1 MENRNSSCDSSGWD
15 LEKILSEKSDDR
27 VNDAL
32 QDKVVFLTGA
42 TGMLGIA
49 LVVKMALDTTIDRI
63 YVLVRGGL
71 ERFWTRMRQHLP
83 AALVESLQS
92 SKKTVVMSGDITCPQ
107 LGLQQE
113 EIVQL
118 RQVVTIFIHAASTIN
133 LKQKVEHTT
142 KDIILPSLEVAKL
155 AISCPCL
162 ERFVYVSTA
171 YVNAFLHFQASKG
184 GPIPECKVEERIY
197 PLRND
202 VPFDNSAAELKN
214 LLEFGT
220 TPEYSCIPHPYAYAY
235 AKHLTERLLLGAFS
249 EAGLEHA
256 LMIFRPSIFGPAER
270 EPFPQFEVAGSAPG
284 SSMLAFILASP
295 PARARFAC
303 HISDP
308 ANAKFDEIPIDI
320 VVNRLLV
327 HIAYGSSGCVHAV
340 SGPLGSTPFAET
352 FKAVV
357 KFRPWWW
364 GKPKVKWCKADK
376 DAAKAC
382 FMSKVW
388 MILGCSFSFS
398 EKKTQDLWL
407 SMDDA
412 TRANWPLWR
421 SRPPGN
427 MYDWSRRV
435 PNANALLCAF
445 MRKRYGRSGSFA
457 ATIIQSKT
465 APKPVDHER
474 DTERWIPKLP

>member
-1 MENRNSSCDSSGWD
+1 MMESDSSGWN
-15 LEKILSEKSDDR
+15 LEKVVSEKNNDR

-32 QDKVVFLTGA
+32 HGKVVFLTGA

-49 LVVKMALDTTIDRI
+49 LVVKMTLDTTIDRT
-63 YVLVRGGL
+63 YVLVRGGS
-71 ERFWTRMRQHLP
+71 ERFWTRMRQYLP
-83 AALVESLQS
+83 AALVENVRS
-92 SKKTVVMSGDITCPQ
+92 SKKIVVMRGDITCPQ

-113 EIVQL
+113 IITLLQ
-118 RQVVTIFIHAASTIN
+118 RVVTIFIHAASTIN

-142 KDIILPSLEVAKL
+142 KDIILSSLEAAKL
-155 AISCPCL
+155 AISCARL

-184 GPIPECKVEERIY
+184 GSISECRVEERTY
-197 PLRND
+197 PLRSD
-202 VPFDNSAAELKN
+202 DSVDSSAAELKN

-220 TPEYSCIPHPYAYAY
+220 TPEYSCIPHPYAYSY
-235 AKHLTERLLLGAFS
+235 AKHLTERLLLETFKK
-249 EAGLEHA
+249 AGLEHA

-295 PARARFAC
+295 PVRARFAC
-303 HISDP
+303 HIADP
-308 ANAKFDEIPIDI
+308 ANAKFDEIPIDM

-327 HIAYGSSGCVHAV
+327 HIAYGTSGCVHAV
-340 SGPLGSTPFAET
+340 SGPLGSTPFAKT

-357 KFRPWWW
+357 EFRPWWW
-364 GKPKVKWCKADK
+364 GKPRVRWCTEEK

-398 EKKTQDLWL
+398 QKKTQDLWL

-421 SRPPGN
+421 SRPPGD
-427 MYDWSRRV
+427 MHDWSRRIA
-435 PNANALLCAF
+435 NANTLLCAF
-445 MRKRYGRSGSFA
+445 VRKRYGRFGSFA
-457 ATIIQSKT
+457 AAMIRSKAT
-465 APKPVDHER
+465 PEPESHER
-474 DTERWIPKLP
+474 DTEDWIPRSP